1 MNKVIIFI
9 CILFLFSVLPSYAY
23 WEIDQSEFNNWLC
36 QSSPKHNPNFV
47 MYMHA
52 KAVNRDYKLM
62 DDLFRSYKGLK
73 DQLDKDMKKLIEYE
87 NYSKK
92 LLEKEES
99 NE

>member
-1 MNKVIIFI
+1 
-9 CILFLFSVLPSYAY
+9 
-23 WEIDQSEFNNWLC
+23 
-36 QSSPKHNPNFV
+36 
-47 MYMHA
+47 
-52 KAVNRDYKLM
+52 M

-87 NYSKK
+87 NYSKN

>member
-1 MNKVIIFI
+1 MNLITGCARAVLNII
-9 CILFLFSVLPSYAY
+9 
-23 WEIDQSEFNNWLC
+23 
-36 QSSPKHNPNFV
+36 PNFV

-87 NYSKK
+87 NYFKK